1 MADQITGDQDAGISW
16 AAGDQNCLEGGVGG
30 GGTSGCCCSVKRRV
44 ERSARKR
51 ESKGCPHET
60 RETGMYMYG

>member
-1 MADQITGDQDAGISW
+1 
-16 AAGDQNCLEGGVGG
+16 
-30 GGTSGCCCSVKRRV
+30 VKWCV
-44 ERSARKR
+44 ERCARKR